1 MARDINLEQ
10 KIIKLYQSGLSMA
23 KVGKEVNKSAA
34 TVLNVLRKY
43 NIETR
48 TKGGIYQLPTQDI
61 LNKYLKDMKTLESIG
76 KDYNVSINTIKKII
90 VDNGGTIRTVSKSKN
105 PYFKENFFE
114 EISTEAKAYYL
125 GLLITDGCILEPDVL
140 NNHPNYKVQIELQEK
155 DAYILEK
162 LKQELQLTSTNI
174 YHGTRIKTNYV
185 ISNTASL
192 GWYSTKMAK
201 DLSKYGVV
209 PRKTPTAYLP
219 ILDDKM
225 MPHLLRGMIDG
236 DGCITITHSKNKP
249 ILVVYFC
256 GNQQTVTQVRDFL
269 VNTLNVFNVKVIQ
282 AGPNLWQISWAS
294 KKDTLKICNYLYED
308 ANFYLTRKFEIYK
321 NALSNFEN
329 TEVT

>member
-10 KIIKLYQSGLSMA
+10 KIIELYQSGLSMA
-23 KVGKEVNKSAA
+23 KVGAKVNRTAA
-34 TVLNVLRKY
+34 TVLNVLKKY
-43 NIETR
+43 NIKTR
-48 TKGGIYQLPTQDI
+48 TKGGIYQLPTQEI
-61 LNKYLKDMKTLESIG
+61 LDKYLKDMRTLESIG

-90 VDNGGTIRTVSKSKN
+90 LDNGGIIRTTSKSKN

-114 EISTEAKAYYL
+114 EISTEAMAYYL
-125 GLLITDGCILEPDVL
+125 GLLITDRCVLEPNL
-140 NNHPNYKVQIELQEK
+140 SNKHPNYKIQIELQKK

-174 YHGTRIKTNYV
+174 YYGTRIKTNY

-201 DLSKYGVV
+201 DLSKYGII
-209 PRKTPTAYLP
+209 PRKTATAYLP
-219 ILDDKM
+219 IINDKM

-236 DGCITITHSKNKP
+236 DGCITITHPNNKP

-256 GNQQTVTQVRDFL
+256 GNQQTVTQVRDFF

-282 AGPNLWQISWAS
+282 VGPNLWQISWAS
-294 KKDTLKICNYLYED
+294 KKDTLKICNYLYKD
-308 ANFYLTRKFEIYK
+308 ANFYLERKFKIYQS
-321 NALSNFEN
+321 ALNNFEN

>member
-1 MARDINLEQ
+1 MARDVNLEQ
-10 KIIKLYQSGLSMA
+10 KIIELYQSGLSMA
-23 KVGKEVNKSAA
+23 KVGKKVNRTAA
-34 TVLNVLRKY
+34 TVLNVLKKY
-43 NIETR
+43 NIRTR
-48 TKGGIYQLPTQDI
+48 TKGGIYQLPTQEI
-61 LNKYLKDMKTLESIG
+61 LNKYLKDMRTLESIG
-76 KDYNVSINTIKKII
+76 KDYNVSISTIKKII
-90 VDNGGTIRTVSKSKN
+90 VDNGGIIRTASKSKN

-125 GLLITDGCILEPDVL
+125 GLLITDGCILEPDVS

-174 YHGTRIKTNYV
+174 YHGTRIRTNC

-209 PRKTPTAYLP
+209 PRKTSTTYLP

-236 DGCITITHSKNKP
+236 DGCITITHPKNKP

-321 NALSNFEN
+321 NALNNFEN